1 MIMRLRF
8 RGVRISSFKS
18 HLMRICRIPLKCF
31 SLFVKAYY
39 LKIQS
44 TNATVFLWFER
55 FKNDK
60 IGIEAVNQQR

>member
-1 MIMRLRF
+1 
-8 RGVRISSFKS
+8 
-18 HLMRICRIPLKCF
+18 MRICRIPLKCF
-31 SLFVKAYY
+31 SLFVKACY